1 MIIYVYLHY
10 ILFLFRNKKLKKLK
24 AVLDDKSFRN
34 EMRPFYEKYNFT
46 EITCAELESYYNDE
60 YDDTYDE
67 VEYVIPEPT
76 DENEKRRPDV
86 IPRVLIEKKAVTEFV
101 EEEFSDDEPQQVLN
115 FQPFCE
121 NPEEVRERQ
130 ARRYAAKQ
138 SNRSNRSKYL
148 PVKPKKDKYFKNMF
162 IYVR

>member
-1 MIIYVYLHY
+1 MY
-10 ILFLFRNKKLKKLK
+10 RNKKLKKLK

-34 EMRPFYEKYNFT
+34 EMRLFYEQYNFT
-46 EITCAELESYYNDE
+46 EVTCAELESYYDDE

-67 VEYVIPEPT
+67 VEYVIPEPA

-86 IPRVLIEKKAVTEFV
+86 VPRVLTKKKIVIECV

-130 ARRYAAKQ
+130 ARRYASKQ
-138 SNRSNRSKYL
+138 LNRSNRSKC
-148 PVKPKKDKYFKNMF
+148 
-162 IYVR
+162 

>member
-1 MIIYVYLHY
+1 
-10 ILFLFRNKKLKKLK
+10 
-24 AVLDDKSFRN
+24 
-34 EMRPFYEKYNFT
+34 MRPFYEKYHFT

-67 VEYVIPEPT
+67 VEYVIPEPA

-86 IPRVLIEKKAVTEFV
+86 VPRVLIEKKVVNEFV
-101 EEEFSDDEPQQVLN
+101 EEEFSDDESQPVLN

-148 PVKPKKDKYFKNMF
+148 LIKTTKLTSFENML

>member
-1 MIIYVYLHY
+1 
-10 ILFLFRNKKLKKLK
+10 
-24 AVLDDKSFRN
+24 
-34 EMRPFYEKYNFT
+34 MRPFYEKYNFT

-67 VEYVIPEPT
+67 VEYVIPEPA

-86 IPRVLIEKKAVTEFV
+86 VPRVLIEKKAVNEFV
-101 EEEFSDDEPQQVLN
+101 EEEFSDDEPQPVLN
-115 FQPFCE
+115 FQSFCE

-148 PVKPKKDKYFKNMF
+148 LVITKKLTSFEN
-162 IYVR
+162 ILI

>member
-1 MIIYVYLHY
+1 VCLYY
-10 ILFLFRNKKLKKLK
+10 ILFLFRSKKLKKLK

-34 EMRPFYEKYNFT
+34 EMRPFYEKYHFT

-67 VEYVIPEPT
+67 VEYVIPEPA

-148 PVKPKKDKYFKNMF
+148 PVKTKKKHFLKTWVFM
-162 IYVR
+162 

>member
-1 MIIYVYLHY
+1 MNIIARNRIIKLNAFLIMHN
-10 ILFLFRNKKLKKLK
+10 ILYFYSKKKLKKLK

-34 EMRPFYEKYNFT
+34 EMRPFYEQYNFT
-46 EITCAELESYYNDE
+46 EVTCAELESYYDDE

-67 VEYVIPEPT
+67 VEYVIPEPA

-86 IPRVLIEKKAVTEFV
+86 VPRVLTEKKVIIECV
-101 EEEFSDDEPQQVLN
+101 EEEFSEDEPQQILN

-130 ARRYAAKQ
+130 ARKYASKQ
-138 SNRSNRSKYL
+138 LNRSNRSKY
-148 PVKPKKDKYFKNMF
+148 
-162 IYVR
+162 